1 MLFNMTNNKDNYDF
15 SHQSKQVKT
24 SFAIIQMGI
33 LFEKNMHKEL
43 TKSEITGILQSQN
56 IGRLGCS
63 DDKHPYVI
71 PITYYFDGKQI
82 YCQSE
87 EGKKIKIMRKNPN
100 VCLQIDIVNS
110 MRSYKSIIIYGKF
123 EELTN
128 EEALEASK
136 LLEENIFV
144 ILTRSRIHQF
154 EHQEKSEIDDKDRIK
169 TITFRIK
176 IIEMTGR
183 SEQEV
188 IEKSINNTSAK

>member
-1 MLFNMTNNKDNYDF
+1 MTNDKLFYDF
-15 SHQSKQVKT
+15 SHLSKHIKT
-24 SFAIIQMGI
+24 SFLFIGI
-33 LFEKNMHKEL
+33 SILSEKNMHKEL

-56 IGRLGCS
+56 ICRLGCT
-63 DDKHPYVI
+63 DGKHPYVI
-71 PITYYFDGKQI
+71 PITYFFDGKHI

-87 EGKKIKIMRKNPN
+87 EGKKIKLMRKNPN

-123 EELTN
+123 EELKN
-128 EEALEASK
+128 EEAIKASE

-154 EHQEKSEIDDKDRIK
+154 EHQEKSEIEDKNRIK
-169 TITFRIK
+169 TINFRIN

-188 IEKSINNTSAK
+188 IELATKNNNTK